1 MDYVSPDEVRL
12 CGFVTWYSTT
22 DIIFLH
28 QHTFRGCS
36 QHFEMYLQGWMKYH
50 PIFVSVYFLRLH
62 RSVSLTADI
71 FFLLILAKLKVVLVQ
86 SLSKSSTWK
95 KYTAGF
101 MFCFF
106 ILMTYYLPA
115 LCFSSGTFPPQVL
128 LCYLKS
134 KKRRRALKLCEGL
147 LDCQIVDFTQR
158 CDLSSV
164 ACQSYYKNYCVKP
177 GIFTPLILI

>member
-1 MDYVSPDEVRL
+1 
-12 CGFVTWYSTT
+12 
-22 DIIFLH
+22 
-28 QHTFRGCS
+28 
-36 QHFEMYLQGWMKYH
+36 MYLQGRMKYH

-71 FFLLILAKLKVVLVQ
+71 FFLLMLLKLKVVLVQ

-106 ILMTYYLPA
+106 ILITYYLPA
-115 LCFSSGTFPPQVL
+115 LCFSSGTFPPQVV

-134 KKRRRALKLCEGL
+134 KKRRRAQWDTSGGACW
-147 LDCQIVDFTQR
+147 V
-158 CDLSSV
+158 SSV
-164 ACQSYYKNYCVKP
+164 HPYLK
-177 GIFTPLILI
+177 GIVCELTFGLSNCGFYAEVRLELRGLPKLLQKLLC